1 VGLRNIPDHGHT
13 DWRLGKRLSLPQ
25 GLRERFSGGS
35 PFTVTWSSEPP
46 PPSDYVIFELANSVS
61 AGCSHRVPL
70 CREEAQL
77 AVFPEAF
84 VPGYPRGIDFGT
96 VVGRRTPEGRD
107 QFRRYFDGAII
118 VPGPDVDRIA
128 TAAREHAIHL
138 VVGVIERDGG
148 TLYDTALF
156 FSPKG
161 YLGEHRKLMPT
172 GAERLI
178 WGFGDGSTLPVFDTS
193 LGRLGAVICWENY
206 MPMLRMTMY
215 TKGIQIYCVP
225 TSDSRETWLPT
236 MRHIALEGRCFVLT
250 TCQFLRRSDLPTDIP
265 NQISDEPDA
274 ILLRGGAAIIGP
286 LGAVMAGP
294 CFDEEKI
301 LQAEL
306 DLDDIA
312 RGKYDFDV
320 AGHYARPD
328 VFQLSVNE
336 NPQRPVT

>member
-1 VGLRNIPDHGHT
+1 MIRTMRVRATVVQAAPIGFD
-13 DWRLGKRLSLPQ
+13 
-25 GLRERFSGGS
+25 RERTMDKLERLIAEAARGG
-35 PFTVTWSSEPP
+35 
-46 PPSDYVIFELANSVS
+46 
-61 AGCSHRVPL
+61 
-70 CREEAQL
+70 AQL
-77 AVFPEAF
+77 AVLPEAF

-96 VVGRRTPEGRD
+96 VVGQRTPEGRD
-107 QFRRYFDGAII
+107 QFRRYFDGAIE
-118 VPGPDVDRIA
+118 VPGPHVDRIA

-156 FSPKG
+156 FSPEG
-161 YLGEHRKLMPT
+161 YLGKHRKLMPT
-172 GAERLI
+172 AAERLI
-178 WGFGDGSTLPVFDTS
+178 WGFGDGSTLPVYDTS

-215 TKGIQIYCVP
+215 AKGIQIYCAP
-225 TSDSRETWLPT
+225 TADSRETWLPT
-236 MRHIALEGRCFVLT
+236 MRHVAMEGRCFVLT
-250 TCQFLRRSDLPTDIP
+250 ACEFLRRSDLPMDIP
-265 NQISDEPDA
+265 NQISEEPDA
-274 ILLRGGAAIIGP
+274 ILLGGGSAIIDP
-286 LGAVMAGP
+286 LGAVLAGP
-294 CFDEEKI
+294 CFDEETI
-301 LQAEL
+301 LHAEL